1 MLIPTPAHS
10 RGRLEAVV
18 DKAGIKAA
26 EARAGT
32 RADIRAATKG
42 VEVAATRAEAAM
54 AEEAGVARATKV
66 RAVKAKAA
74 EEAKVVV
81 AETKVSGEVVGFDL
95 PGRTGRAVLQI
106 TQISMASMLLV

>member
-1 MLIPTPAHS
+1 
-10 RGRLEAVV
+10 
-18 DKAGIKAA
+18 
-26 EARAGT
+26 
-32 RADIRAATKG
+32 
-42 VEVAATRAEAAM
+42 M

-81 AETKVSGEVVGFDL
+81 VETKVSGEARVVDL

-106 TQISMASMLLV
+106 MQTNMASLSGALGGERLLYIETPGGYIQVPESQIARPPR